1 MLRVIARTKHLM
13 KKFMGKLREA
23 TLLAGGQVA
32 S

>member
-1 MLRVIARTKHLM
+1 MLARTKHLI
-13 KKFMGKLREA
+13 KKFTGKLREA